1 VELQKYFPCPETGCG
16 EPALIESLAA
26 EEFMVRRGDEL
37 ARKQPALQ
45 RIFWGT
51 CPVHGRVMGLQ
62 IGHDMTVPRETWKQ
76 LE

>member
-1 VELQKYFPCPETGCG
+1 MKYFPCPETGCG

-26 EEFMVRRGDEL
+26 EEFMVCRDEEL
-37 ARKQPALQ
+37 TRKPLALQ

-62 IGHDMTVPRETWKQ
+62 SGPYDHSARNLETPRRK
-76 LE
+76 